1 MEATST
7 SIRPRDNRPPIANN
21 EDDSWTPPPNITGST
36 IKDPELVNTSRSILT
51 ISDSDY
57 RAILKYTT
65 RILQSKILKGKPF
78 LTDEEIYMEVK
89 AACQEGEKGF
99 LVSIQEKSTFIYQN
113 LSQLGSITNYC
124 KGSGYCR
131 PTLWPRF
138 MFN

>member
-1 MEATST
+1 VLAQNIPGRNNLTHILLANDDPPLLAVRSSSLMEATST

-78 LTDEEIYMEVK
+78 LTDEEIYMV
-89 AACQEGEKGF
+89 
-99 LVSIQEKSTFIYQN
+99 
-113 LSQLGSITNYC
+113 
-124 KGSGYCR
+124 
-131 PTLWPRF
+131 
-138 MFN
+138 